1 MTSIVIL
8 LDGKLNKAKNRPELI
23 WKGAPGPFYSIR
35 SLQFGENVFSRQAGF
50 RQFGIEVI
58 FTAIT
63 QSQQDRGN

>member
-50 RQFGIEVI
+50 R
-58 FTAIT
+58 
-63 QSQQDRGN
+63 